1 MPRLKEQIAKI
12 LTLIT
17 HRHGEG
23 RSNKT
28 REVKTL
34 YTFVISEREK
44 KFSPSSPGSSNNKFK
59 SSYFQTS
66 SSAPRTRST
75 KPETDF
81 KVSASPRNI
90 AARITTKTTLNL
102 SRAAT
107 PAAGPYLR
115 ARK

>member
-1 MPRLKEQIAKI
+1 MVKI
-12 LTLIT
+12 LTLTT
-17 HRHGEG
+17 HRHGEK
-23 RSNKT
+23 RLNKT
-28 REVKTL
+28 HEAKIL
-34 YTFVISEREK
+34 SMFVILEREK
-44 KFSPSSPGSSNNKFK
+44 RFSPSSPGSSNNKFK

-75 KPETDF
+75 KPETDL

-107 PAAGPYLR
+107 PVAGPYLR